1 MIIPQLL
8 DLSTTV
14 SKLLIYFNINH
25 VNDAP
30 ARQPSTLLPPSHPLS
45 RPPLSP
51 SSPEPPT
58 ALARTPAARCRRPPP
73 PPPPP
78 LPRPPPAAAVATRS
92 ARQTGNEHFDQ
103 DRSSQLPMIAS
114 AGVPVGGGA
123 SATRIRLTPLM
134 SRTTLTHSSPFCRL
148 FPVSDGLCASLA
160 LRSSE
165 RSRVW
170 TVWIGC
176 AERLRLSGKRGG
188 WGGKR
193 WRTSIRDGRVYLFRT
208 FVPGTSRIKMS
219 RLKRSALFPCCHFR
233 FARND
238 DISLFQIIINVG
250 LMKTSS

>member
-1 MIIPQLL
+1 MRRLGSLRPSSLPATL
-8 DLSTTV
+8 YRARRSPRR
-14 SKLLIYFNINH
+14 
-25 VNDAP
+25 AP
-30 ARQPSTLLPPSHPLS
+30 SRPQPSLA
-45 RPPLSP
+45 PPL
-51 SSPEPPT
+51 
-58 ALARTPAARCRRPPP
+58 PAAAARRRRR
-73 PPPPP
+73 PPP